1 MSDKELELY
10 LEKLDEGLAESR
22 KKLLNEYAL
31 YNECLVEGDGKGNV
45 VHVSARDILAK
56 HPELRM

>member
-10 LEKLDEGLAESR
+10 LERIDAGLMESR
-22 KKLLNEYAL
+22 KKLLNEYAMRGDS
-31 YNECLVEGDGKGNV
+31 LVESDDEGNV
-45 VHVSARDILAK
+45 VHVPAKEILDR